1 MKNYSKIS
9 LLALILC
16 LFQFSTYC
24 LNHDVIVS
32 AGSLINDR
40 TIKDL
45 NSFQVR
51 VSSFLTGNGTISVS
65 NYVDIKSA
73 YFEYRGIVSAGQSC
87 NIKTNIFEENAL
99 IESPNINI
107 SCDEFNFSGTI
118 SCDKKCI
125 IYAKKAFDTN
135 MFKRSGNGTFKVVIS
150 PYDVRYWTQEDLSS
164 AYYDY
169 FCSNC
174 LNLKENAIDNII
186 KDMRIDAVLNF
197 IDDKVVLED
206 IKKNLGAEVDF
217 HKARL
222 KEKQD
227 MGFLYCGL
235 AKCGV
240 TAVGLGIAYALFE
253 KEQYLT
259 AKIEAGP
266 EFIKLLSAML
276 AGASALYAGFSFYDF
291 YNWSNQRHQE
301 KHDGFA
307 LIISRIEHAL
317 TIPEFKSQVQ
327 PWVVKKIS

>member
-1 MKNYSKIS
+1 MKNYFKIS
-9 LLALILC
+9 LLASMLC

-24 LNHDVIVS
+24 NFFNVTARS
-32 AGSLINDR
+32 FTNDN
-40 TIKDL
+40 TIKGV
-45 NSFQVR
+45 NSVKVD
-51 VSSFLTGNGTISVS
+51 VSSFLAGNGTISAFD
-65 NYVDIKSA
+65 YVDIKSG

-99 IESPNINI
+99 IESPNITI
-107 SCDEFNFSGTI
+107 SCDRFNFSGTI

-125 IYAKKAFDTN
+125 IYTKKAFDTN

-259 AKIEAGP
+259 AKIDVGAG
-266 EFIKLLSAML
+266 FIKLLSAML
-276 AGASALYAGFSFYDF
+276 AGASALYVGFSYYDF

-317 TIPEFKSQVQ
+317 TIERVPEEQ
-327 PWVVKKIS
+327 IITL